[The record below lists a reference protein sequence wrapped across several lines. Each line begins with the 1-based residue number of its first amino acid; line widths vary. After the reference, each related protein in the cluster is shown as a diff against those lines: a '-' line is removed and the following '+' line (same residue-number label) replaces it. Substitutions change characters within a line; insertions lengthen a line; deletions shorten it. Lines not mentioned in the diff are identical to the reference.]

1 MNLKL
6 LIGALPGLAASL
18 VLSGCGGSGSDQ
30 TAAMFPPP
38 PPAQVLDTR
47 AVLAI
52 ARVPSETSDPLPVG
66 DGALMLADANDE
78 TSDPI
83 PVT

>member
-6 LIGALPGLAASL
+6 LIGALSGLAASL
-18 VLSGCGGSGSDQ
+18 VLSGCGGSGSSQ
-30 TAAMFPPP
+30 TAAMSPPP
-38 PPAQVLDTR
+38 QQVLDTQ

-52 ARVPSETSDPLPVG
+52 ARVPSEASDPLPVG

-78 TSDPI
+78 TSDPV

>member
-1 MNLKL
+1 MNLKR
-6 LIGALPGLAASL
+6 LIGALPGLAGSL

-30 TAAMFPPP
+30 TAAMSPP
-38 PPAQVLDTR
+38 PPAQVLDTQ
-47 AVLAI
+47 AVLAV

-78 TSDPI
+78 TSDPV

>member
-6 LIGALPGLAASL
+6 LIGALPGLAGSL
-18 VLSGCGGSGSDQ
+18 VLSGCGSGSDQ
-30 TAAMFPPP
+30 TAAMSPPP
-38 PPAQVLDTR
+38 PPQALDTQ

-78 TSDPI
+78 TSDPV

>member
-6 LIGALPGLAASL
+6 MIGLAASL
-18 VLSGCGGSGSDQ
+18 VLSGCGGSGSYQ
-30 TAAMFPPP
+30 TAAMSPQP
-38 PPAQVLDTR
+38 QVLDTQ

-52 ARVPSETSDPLPVG
+52 ARVPSETSDPMPVS

-78 TSDPI
+78 ASDPVS
-83 PVT
+83 VT

>member
-18 VLSGCGGSGSDQ
+18 ILSGCGGSGADQ
-30 TAAMFPPP
+30 TAAMSP
-38 PPAQVLDTR
+38 PPAQALDTQ

-66 DGALMLADANDE
+66 DHALMLADANDE

>member
-1 MNLKL
+1 MNFKL

-30 TAAMFPPP
+30 TAAVSPPP
-38 PPAQVLDTR
+38 PPQALDTQ